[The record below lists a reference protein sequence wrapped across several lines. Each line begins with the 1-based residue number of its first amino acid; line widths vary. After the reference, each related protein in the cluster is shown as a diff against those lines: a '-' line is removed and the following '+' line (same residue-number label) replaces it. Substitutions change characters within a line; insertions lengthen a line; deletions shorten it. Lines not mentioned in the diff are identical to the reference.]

1 MTTTIPPPRASL
13 PSKQGNGNANAATGD
28 KIRPGISVVRFA
40 ARVYPPG
47 STMTQVWM
55 CTNTRAIARGRKHT
69 LKRDSN
75 RKLDWWNVPDEHPEE
90 GLRANA
96 HTCAHQ
102 VQEVLRQS
110 FRSPLQAFVFLEQN
124 TDGRDLLRRAEIM
137 LGLQRLGLSRVDPS
151 EVLQRLDPSE
161 SGVISVRAFLETLAW
176 GLLPLPLFRT
186 YFVCAPATK
195 HTRGYIHVYTHV
207 CICTHTNAHTN
218 THVKTC

>member
-1 MTTTIPPPRASL
+1 MHKHAHHL
-13 PSKQGNGNANAATGD
+13 
-28 KIRPGISVVRFA
+28 
-40 ARVYPPG
+40 AR
-47 STMTQVWM
+47 
-55 CTNTRAIARGRKHT
+55 RRKHT
-69 LKRDSN
+69 LKKDPN

-90 GLRANA
+90 GLRVHA

-151 EVLQRLDPSE
+151 ELLQRLDPSE

-176 GLLPLPLFRT
+176 GLLSLPLFRT
-186 YFVCAPATK
+186 YFVCAPANKHAWVHTCIYACMYMYTHK
-195 HTRGYIHVYTHV
+195 CTYNLSRKDMLMCLPHYLHMRMHIRIHTRLYTQINWNGCHWRNS
-207 CICTHTNAHTN
+207 CMNCMKYGCNEDWSRPLL
-218 THVKTC
+218 